1 MNKEKILYCLTENM
15 AGYELERFMQRHMNV
30 DSDEILSMSDDEK
43 QDAIFEFAQN
53 NEEDVYNIYSA
64 YIDENGESSE
74 DEDAPTLLDIYDW
87 KEDQEDEAMMY
98 PNGKDDD

>member
-1 MNKEKILYCLTENM
+1 MNKEKVLYHLTENM
-15 AGYELERFMQRHMNV
+15 AGYELKRFMQRHMDV
-30 DSDEILSMSDDEK
+30 DSDEIRFMTDDER
-43 QDAIFEFAQN
+43 QDAVFEFAQN

-74 DEDAPTLLDIYDW
+74 DEEAPTLLDIYDW
-87 KEDQEDEAMMY
+87 KEEQEDESMMF